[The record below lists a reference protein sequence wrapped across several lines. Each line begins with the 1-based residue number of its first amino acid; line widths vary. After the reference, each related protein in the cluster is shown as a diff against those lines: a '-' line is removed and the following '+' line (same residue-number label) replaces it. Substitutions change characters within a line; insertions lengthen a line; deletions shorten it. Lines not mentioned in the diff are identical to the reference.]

1 MRLNRKLSTIISL
14 LLILMFCLPYSYAMA
29 DGPVP
34 VITKNPTS
42 EAIAIGGKTWFIAHA
57 DHATS
62 MTWGLV
68 DANGNIYSLAE
79 LTFLAEICRENN
91 VLLIGD
97 EIHGEIVDND
107 TKYNPILSIDEKY
120 HSGIISLFSG
130 EIKT

>member
-1 MRLNRKLSTIISL
+1 MRLNRKLSTVISL

-68 DANGNIYSLAE
+68 DANGNMSAITDRSGKQGLLADQ
-79 LTFLAEICRENN
+79 LMRPPTDF
-91 VLLIGD
+91 
-97 EIHGEIVDND
+97 
-107 TKYNPILSIDEKY
+107 
-120 HSGIISLFSG
+120 IINS
-130 EIKT
+130 

>member
-68 DANGNIYSLAE
+68 DANGNIYSLADAMAMHPGLRLE
-79 LTFLAEICRENN
+79 ALEGDTIAVSNVPLSVNGWGVQATFYGQGGAVSTDRKS
-91 VLLIGD
+91 V
-97 EIHGEIVDND
+97 V
-107 TKYNPILSIDEKY
+107 
-120 HSGIISLFSG
+120 
-130 EIKT
+130 